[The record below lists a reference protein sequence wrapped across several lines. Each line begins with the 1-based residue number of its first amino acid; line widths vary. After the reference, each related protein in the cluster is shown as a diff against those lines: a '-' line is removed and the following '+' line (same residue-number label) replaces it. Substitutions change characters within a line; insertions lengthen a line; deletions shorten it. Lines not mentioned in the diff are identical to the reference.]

1 MPLLTQGK
9 IKFTIFKNLIECSV
23 FKKYGIIVKN
33 SKQKLLLFISIVII
47 CSIFI
52 VALDLVFPFFENII
66 NFLTTNS
73 VLTSLILLTLILY
86 KSYKK
91 NYDLIFFISIGLL
104 TGFLMSF
111 LYL

>member
-1 MPLLTQGK
+1 M
-9 IKFTIFKNLIECSV
+9 
-23 FKKYGIIVKN
+23 KN
-33 SKQKLLLFISIVII
+33 SKQKLLLFISIVLI

-52 VALDLVFPFFENII
+52 VTLDLVLPFFENII

-73 VLTSLILLTLILY
+73 VLTSLILLILILY

-104 TGFLMSF
+104 TGF
-111 LYL
+111 

>member
-1 MPLLTQGK
+1 M
-9 IKFTIFKNLIECSV
+9 
-23 FKKYGIIVKN
+23 KN
-33 SKQKLLLFISIVII
+33 SKQKLLLFISIVFI

-52 VALDLVFPFFENII
+52 VALDLVLPFFENII
-66 NFLTTNS
+66 NFLSTNS
-73 VLTSLILLTLILY
+73 ILTSLILLILILY

>member
-1 MPLLTQGK
+1 M
-9 IKFTIFKNLIECSV
+9 
-23 FKKYGIIVKN
+23 KN
-33 SKQKLLLFISIVII
+33 SKQKLLLFISIVLI

-52 VALDLVFPFFENII
+52 VALDLALPFFENII

-73 VLTSLILLTLILY
+73 VLTSLILLNLNLY

-91 NYDLIFFISIGLL
+91 NYDLIFFISTGLL

>member
-1 MPLLTQGK
+1 VL
-9 IKFTIFKNLIECSV
+9 
-23 FKKYGIIVKN
+23 
-33 SKQKLLLFISIVII
+33 
-47 CSIFI
+47 
-52 VALDLVFPFFENII
+52 PFFENII

-73 VLTSLILLTLILY
+73 VLTSLILLILILY

>member
-1 MPLLTQGK
+1 MKKRLFGQNV
-9 IKFTIFKNLIECSV
+9 KFLQFFDQRNLGSIPRV
-23 FKKYGIIVKN
+23 F
-33 SKQKLLLFISIVII
+33 I

-52 VALDLVFPFFENII
+52 VALDLALPFFENIL

-73 VLTSLILLTLILY
+73 ILTSLLLLILILY